1 MGVLPATGLGSVF
14 QESVCTAAAVADGGG
29 LGGGGGCSRHS
40 TEQSM
45 DLGTVEVTVSPEAGK
60 GAKG

>member
-14 QESVCTAAAVADGGG
+14 QESVCTAAAVAEGGG
-29 LGGGGGCSRHS
+29 LGGGCSRHG

>member
-14 QESVCTAAAVADGGG
+14 QESVCTAAAVAEGGG
-29 LGGGGGCSRHS
+29 LGGAGCSRHG